1 MKMSYRQMLV
11 DELYYYTSRGYI
23 PRLKTH
29 LMNPRELE
37 KIVDYCF
44 CIEYHKN
51 YDEFIE
57 TTNTGYKPTT
67 IKEIEKIIDKYKES
81 ETK

>member
-1 MKMSYRQMLV
+1 MIYKQMLIN
-11 DELYYYTSRGYI
+11 ELNYYTSHGYI
-23 PRLKTH
+23 PRLQTH
-29 LMNPRELE
+29 LMNEIQLE

-57 TTNTGYKPTT
+57 TTNTGYTPPT
-67 IKEIEKIIDKYKES
+67 IKEIEKIINKYKES
-81 ETK
+81 D

>member
-1 MKMSYRQMLV
+1 MLIS
-11 DELYYYTSRGYI
+11 EINYYTSLGYI
-23 PRLKTH
+23 PRLNVS
-29 LMNPRELE
+29 LMNQIQLE

-51 YDEFIE
+51 YDDFIK
-57 TTNTGYKPTT
+57 TTNTGYISN

-81 ETK
+81 D

>member
-1 MKMSYRQMLV
+1 MSYKQMLIS
-11 DELYYYTSRGYI
+11 ELNYYKSRGYI
-23 PRLKTH
+23 PQLQIH
-29 LMNPRELE
+29 LMNQRQLE

-57 TTNTGYKPTT
+57 TMNTGYSPTT
-67 IKEIEKIIDKYKES
+67 IKEIEKIIDKYKEWD
-81 ETK
+81 